1 MFSITTEQLNS
12 WLTTFIWPL
21 ARILALI
28 SAAPLFGSSNIPI
41 QVKLGLSIL
50 LTILIAPLL
59 SPLPQINPSSG
70 AGLIIL
76 LQQIIIGLAMGFSLR
91 IVFSAVEMAGEITG
105 LQMGLGFATFFDPQQ
120 SSQVQLVGRF
130 YGLLAILLFLA
141 IDGHLQIIAI
151 LAQSFTTLPI
161 GADGIDSISFTV
173 LVSWGAKIFTFGL
186 HLALPVLAAL
196 LITNLALG
204 ILTRA
209 APQLNIFAVGFPL
222 TLGIGLLVMSWALP
236 YFTPILTQL
245 FGESFAIMRSL
256 VVSESSNVISTP

>member
-1 MFSITTEQLNS
+1 MFSITTEQLND
-12 WLTTFIWPL
+12 WLITLIWPL
-21 ARILALI
+21 ARILALMT
-28 SAAPLFGSSNIPI
+28 ATPLLGSSSIPT
-41 QVKLGLSIL
+41 QVKLGLAVL

-59 SPLPQINPSSG
+59 PPLPQIDPGSG
-70 AGLIIL
+70 VGLIVL
-76 LQQIIIGLAMGFSLR
+76 LQQIIIGLAMGFSIR
-91 IVFSAVEMAGEITG
+91 IVFTAVEMAGEITG

-120 SSQVQLVGRF
+120 SGQVQLVGRF
-130 YGLLAILLFLA
+130 YGLLATLLFLA
-141 IDGHLQIIAI
+141 IDGHLQVIAV

-161 GADGIDSISFTV
+161 SADGMNVVSFTT
-173 LVSWGAKIFTFGL
+173 LVNWGAEIFALGL

-236 YFTPILTQL
+236 YFTPVLTKMFQ
-245 FGESFAIMRSL
+245 ESFSIMRSL
-256 VVSESSNVISTP
+256 AGGSVNVTGIP